1 MNNCN
6 DYERIKKRIEEE
18 RKKHLY
24 CYVQGPTGPQ
34 GIKGERGD
42 QGPTGPQGD
51 KGERG
56 IPGPASIDV
65 GVTETVESFE
75 DAKVEINEVFNKI
88 LPEKCSFEI

>member
-18 RKKHLY
+18 RKKYQY
-24 CYVQGPTGPQ
+24 CYMQGPTGPKGEKGDAGPQ
-34 GIKGERGD
+34 GIKGE
-42 QGPTGPQGD
+42 

-65 GVTETVESFE
+65 GVTETVDHKEFQ
-75 DAKVEINEVFNKI
+75 DQR
-88 LPEKCSFEI
+88 EKKGMLVHKE